1 MNLVFC
7 WFGGLVMGA
16 LFSERAIVGSAS
28 EQRNLYQNP
37 GNSRRR
43 DFADNGNYRSSYFQE
58 KREAQRK

>member
-1 MNLVFC
+1 
-7 WFGGLVMGA
+7 MGA
-16 LFSERAIVGSAS
+16 LFSERAMVGSAS
-28 EQRNLYQNP
+28 EQRNLYQNQ